1 MPVKIH
7 GKDYYTV
14 AERIQMLND
23 TYKDKYSINTELLK
37 CSDSVV
43 IMKATLTFHLGA
55 DDVRT
60 FVGHAM
66 EEIGSSK
73 INELSALE
81 CAETSAIGRSISA
94 AGMAGS
100 GSDYCSADELAN
112 ALHQQSKPVK
122 KPDVVVQAEK
132 TFGKENVVA
141 FPETDNVNTINF
153 GKHKGSSW
161 AEVPIDYIDWLISK
175 GSVDWQKEEAQQEK
189 DRRNPSK
196 PKRMAGGMSEAAVME
211 EEKLEEI
218 PF

>member
-81 CAETSAIGRSISA
+81 VCETSAIGRSISA

-100 GSDYCSADELAN
+100 GSEYCSADELAN
-112 ALHQQSKPVK
+112 VLVQQKPKTDTIQKREMDLDEAHHMLADEVADK
-122 KPDVVVQAEK
+122 LGGKVVTEANMIK
-132 TFGKENVVA
+132 
-141 FPETDNVNTINF
+141 F
-153 GKHKGSSW
+153 GKHKGKSWSDVSDDYVQWCMTKSSADFVKEQAQ
-161 AEVPIDYIDWLISK
+161 AEYN
-175 GSVDWQKEEAQQEK
+175 
-189 DRRNPSK
+189 RRNKKDSK
-196 PKRMAGGMSEAAVME
+196 PVD
-211 EEKLEEI
+211 LDEEI

>member
-43 IMKATLTFHLGA
+43 IMKATLTFHLGL

-81 CAETSAIGRSISA
+81 VCETSAIGRSISA

-100 GSDYCSADELAN
+100 GSEYCSADELAN
-112 ALHQQSKPVK
+112 VLVQQKSKTDTIQKREMDLDEAHHMLADEVADK
-122 KPDVVVQAEK
+122 LGGKVVTESNMIK
-132 TFGKENVVA
+132 
-141 FPETDNVNTINF
+141 F
-153 GKHKGSSW
+153 GKHKGKSWSDVSDDYVQWCMTKSSADFVKEQAQ
-161 AEVPIDYIDWLISK
+161 AEYN
-175 GSVDWQKEEAQQEK
+175 
-189 DRRNPSK
+189 RRNKKDSK
-196 PKRMAGGMSEAAVME
+196 PVD
-211 EEKLEEI
+211 LDEEI

>member
-81 CAETSAIGRSISA
+81 VCETSAIGRSISA

-100 GSDYCSADELAN
+100 GSEYCSADELAN
-112 ALHQQSKPVK
+112 VLVQQESKTDAIHKREMDLDEAHHMLADEVADK
-122 KPDVVVQAEK
+122 LGGKVVTESNMIK
-132 TFGKENVVA
+132 
-141 FPETDNVNTINF
+141 F
-153 GKHKGSSW
+153 GKHKGKSWSDVSDDYVQWCMTKSSADFVKEQAQ
-161 AEVPIDYIDWLISK
+161 AEYN
-175 GSVDWQKEEAQQEK
+175 
-189 DRRNPSK
+189 RRNKKDSK
-196 PKRMAGGMSEAAVME
+196 PVD
-211 EEKLEEI
+211 LDEEI

>member
-23 TYKDKYSINTELLK
+23 AYKDKYSINTELLK

-43 IMKATLTFHLGA
+43 IMKATLTFHLGV

-100 GSDYCSADELAN
+100 GSEYCSADELAN
-112 ALHQQSKPVK
+112 VLVQQKPKSDTIQKREMDLDEAHHMLSDEVK
-122 KPDVVVQAEK
+122 EK
-132 TFGKENVVA
+132 FDGKTISSGNI
-141 FPETDNVNTINF
+141 INF
-153 GKHKGSSW
+153 GKHKGKSW
-161 AEVPIDYIDWLISK
+161 SEVSDDY
-175 GSVDWQKEEAQQEK
+175 VDWCMTKSTADFVKEQAQAEH
-189 DRRNPSK
+189 DRRNKIDTK
-196 PKRMAGGMSEAAVME
+196 PVD
-211 EEKLEEI
+211 LDEEI

>member
-14 AERIQMLND
+14 AERIQTLND

-37 CSDSVV
+37 CSDSVI

-100 GSDYCSADELAN
+100 APHMAIAST
-112 ALHQQSKPVK
+112 
-122 KPDVVVQAEK
+122 
-132 TFGKENVVA
+132 TFAAAIGMGA
-141 FPETDNVNTINF
+141 
-153 GKHKGSSW
+153 
-161 AEVPIDYIDWLISK
+161 
-175 GSVDWQKEEAQQEK
+175 
-189 DRRNPSK
+189 
-196 PKRMAGGMSEAAVME
+196 AGGVSTFVGISLLGIGTTIQ
-211 EEKLEEI
+211 KNFNI
-218 PF
+218 TGNIGFSS